1 MNFLKKIFR
10 KTENKQPEDYPE
22 DYFEVTITE
31 TFLMVSHS
39 RIETKQI
46 FWKEINEIKL
56 INNNSGPFVPD
67 IWMSLLGEN
76 SSCLIPHGS
85 LGFDKVYNIVSKY
98 KSFDFDNVTKS
109 MRCVDNQEF
118 LLWQRSNL

>member
-1 MNFLKKIFR
+1 MNFFKKIFR
-10 KTENKQPEDYPE
+10 KTENKQLE

-56 INNNSGPFVPD
+56 INNNSGPFVTD

-85 LGFDKVYNIVSKY
+85 LGFDKVYDIVSKY
-98 KSFDFDNVTKS
+98 KNFDFDNVTKS

-118 LLWQRSNL
+118 LLWKRINF